1 MKFLI
6 LECDACVC
14 FKVGKEILRLNKEI
28 LRFNKEILRFN
39 KEILRF
45 IRNFRT
51 KFMIPFSYI

>member
-28 LRFNKEILRFN
+28 LRFNKEILRF
-39 KEILRF
+39 